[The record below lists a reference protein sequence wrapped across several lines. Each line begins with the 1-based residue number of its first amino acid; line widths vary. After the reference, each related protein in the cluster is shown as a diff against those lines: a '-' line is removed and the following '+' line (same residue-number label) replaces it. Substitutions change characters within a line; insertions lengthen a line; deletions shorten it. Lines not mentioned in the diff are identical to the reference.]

1 MWIYAV
7 AVVAFAL
14 ASAVGTWRR
23 AQRRQDIRAVARR
36 AGLQYSQ
43 EDPFDC
49 TRVGFGL
56 FRKGDGR
63 GAENVLW
70 RDAPD
75 GHTYRAFDYWY
86 YDQDSE
92 GHKTYHRSSCAMAL
106 VGSSWPDISITRE
119 GLLSKVAGAVA
130 GGDIDFESEE
140 FNRLFVV
147 RCHDRRFATALLDAR
162 LIELLVGTRGELSFE
177 IKGRW
182 LLVSAPPVKPS
193 LVPGLIGVAE
203 AFVEAIPK
211 VVWELYPSTFVD
223 EKGQPLPPGDDPISR
238 METEVA
244 LAELHD
250 EDDPFAVLET
260 SPFEA
265 LERKDGVEYDLD
277 GNVVPKHEER
287 PWG

>member
-7 AVVAFAL
+7 ALVAFAL
-14 ASAVGTWRR
+14 VSAFGTWRR
-23 AQRRQDIRAVARR
+23 AKRRQDIRAVAMR
-36 AGLQYSQ
+36 AGLQYSH

-49 TRVGFGL
+49 TRVAFTH

-70 RDAPD
+70 RDDED

-92 GHKTYHRSSCAMAL
+92 GNKTYHRSSCAMAL
-106 VGSSWPDISITRE
+106 VGSAWPDITITRE
-119 GLLSKVAGAVA
+119 GLLTKAASVVA

-147 RCHDRRFATALLDAR
+147 RCQDRRFATALLDAR

-177 IKGRW
+177 LKGRW
-182 LLVSAPPVKPS
+182 LLVAAPPVRPP
-193 LVPGLIGVAE
+193 LVPGLLGVAE
-203 AFVEAIPK
+203 AFVQTIPK

-223 EKGQPLPPGDDPISR
+223 DQGKPLAPGDDPITR
-238 METEVA
+238 LETEAA
-244 LAELHD
+244 LARLHA
-250 EDDPFAVLET
+250 EDDPFAVLEE

-265 LERKDGVEYDLD
+265 LERTDGVEYDLD
-277 GNVVPKHEER
+277 GNVIPKHEER